1 MATVGT
7 SYRDGK
13 AMRLHLE
20 QIDKKLRAA
29 PIDVAWLEAQARLRL
44 AEAEVRRLHN
54 DRINQVAVDRHG
66 PIFVGP
72 DHPTAESR

>member
-20 QIDKKLRAA
+20 QIDKKLRAV

-44 AEAEVRRLHN
+44 AEAEVRRLR
-54 DRINQVAVDRHG
+54 DQVAVDRHG